1 MFNVLIIGPGYAGK
15 RYINAFQSLEGEFRT
30 TEFNYAYVAISKK
43 DLPFTYYSDIDEAL
57 KQYLPDV
64 IVVAVSDGKHAEVLF
79 QLEGYS
85 GFILCEKPLVNSAD
99 DLHRIQH
106 ALSCTSGF
114 CMDMV
119 ERYSE
124 ATDYLK
130 NYIRDNSLTLLRANF
145 IWGKDRIHDHRTTC
159 GVPSEIIHS
168 LDLVEWVGDSNE
180 HLELDA
186 AIGTESNFSISGDN
200 ILDSVSVTARLGEAL
215 ITGYSSGYSSFTNII
230 RQRTL
235 DFIFSSPEKELVYAR
250 LTFDTPEWD
259 NDHLRL
265 WKHTKQ
271 GDELI
276 QAFSTSFD
284 GAEQALKTIQKLRK
298 QVREVIHYIL
308 NKLPPEH
315 DFTDLNT
322 SLRLQRLLNTIEH
335 KARRLGPANYV
346 LKYERE
352 LFTEDGSLEQ
362 LG

>member
-1 MFNVLIIGPGYAGK
+1 MAVFNVLIIGPGYAGK

-57 KQYLPDV
+57 KQYLPHV

-215 ITGYSSGYSSFTNII
+215 ITGYSSFTNII

-315 DFTDLNT
+315 DFADLNT

>member
-15 RYINAFQSLEGEFRT
+15 RYISAFKSLEGEFMT
-30 TEFNYAYVAISKK
+30 TEFNYAYVALSKK

-57 KQYLPDV
+57 KQHHPDV
-64 IVVAVSDGKHAEVLF
+64 IVVTVSDGKHAEVLF

-99 DLHRIQH
+99 DLHRIQQ
-106 ALSCTSGF
+106 ALGSTNGF

-130 NYIRDNSLTLLRANF
+130 NYIRDNNLTLLRANF
-145 IWGKDRIHDHRTTC
+145 IWGKDRIHDHRPTC

-168 LDLVEWVGDSNE
+168 LDLVEWVAGSNK

-215 ITGYSSGYSSFTNII
+215 ITGYSSFTNII

-276 QAFSTSFD
+276 QVFSTSFD
-284 GAEQALKTIQKLRK
+284 ESEQALKTIQKLRK

-308 NKLPPEH
+308 NNLPPEH
-315 DFTDLNT
+315 VFADLDT
-322 SLRLQRLLNTIEH
+322 SLRLQSLLNTIEH

-346 LKYERE
+346 LKNKRE
-352 LFTEDGSLEQ
+352 LFTEDGSPEQ

>member
-1 MFNVLIIGPGYAGK
+1 MAALNVLIIGPGYAGK
-15 RYINAFQSLEGEFRT
+15 RYINAFQSLEGEFRA
-30 TEFNYAYVAISKK
+30 TEFNYAYVAVSKK
-43 DLPFTYYSDIDEAL
+43 DLPFTYYSNIEQAL
-57 KQYLPDV
+57 KQHLPDV
-64 IVVAVSDGKHAEVLF
+64 IVVAVSDGNHAEVLF

-85 GFILCEKPLVNSAD
+85 GFIICEKPLVNSAD
-99 DLHRIQH
+99 DLHRIRQ
-106 ALSCTSGF
+106 ALVNTLGF

-168 LDLVEWVGDSNE
+168 LDLVEWVAGINE

-215 ITGYSSGYSSFTNII
+215 ITGYSSFTNII

-276 QAFSTSFD
+276 QAFTTSFD
-284 GAEQALKTIQKLRK
+284 ESEQALKTIQKLRK
-298 QVREVIHYIL
+298 QVREVIHYLL
-308 NKLPPEH
+308 NNLPPEH
-315 DFTDLNT
+315 AFADLDT

-335 KARRLGPANYV
+335 KVRRIGPANYV
-346 LKYERE
+346 LKDERE